1 MMESFLKPDGI
12 QIIGTQRSGSNL
24 LRVIL
29 DQSQQIASPHPPH
42 ILVTFVP
49 LLDLYGFLTEQKYK
63 TLINDVVN
71 YVKANPVP
79 WDGVALDEAWIFE
92 NSQTYSLFEI
102 NRLVYETA
110 AIAKKAKYWCCKSM
124 ANVHYAA
131 ELEKHSPNLKYIY
144 LYRDGRDVA
153 LSFKKAIV
161 GEKHIYHLA
170 KQWFKDQ
177 SACIALDKKTNTDRF
192 FSLNYEEL
200 IANPAEV
207 IQSLCKFL
215 GIDYSAKML
224 DFHNSK
230 ESQATAN
237 AGEMWEN
244 LAKPIIK
251 DNTGKYRK
259 ALSVEEISIFECINA
274 QTLTSLGYAL
284 DDPENQVKSISAEEI
299 EGYNLENDLLK
310 KNILL
315 NARQSDLDNRGPQL
329 EILKKIKS
337 QQVIA
342 GV

>member
-1 MMESFLKPDGI
+1 MESFFKPDGI

-29 DQSQQIASPHPPH
+29 DQSNQIASPHPPH

-49 LLDLYGFLTEQKYK
+49 LLALYGFLTEAKYK
-63 TLINDVVN
+63 ILINDVVS
-71 YVKANPVP
+71 YVRANPVP
-79 WDGVALDEAWIFE
+79 WDGVELDGAWIYE
-92 NSQTYSLFEI
+92 NSKTYSLFEI

-131 ELEKHSPNLKYIY
+131 DLEMHSPNLKYIY

-170 KQWFKDQ
+170 KQWHKDQ
-177 SACIALDKKTNTDRF
+177 SACIELSKKISNDRF

-200 IANPAEV
+200 IADPAKL
-207 IQSLCKFL
+207 IQSLCRFL
-215 GIDYSAKML
+215 AIDYAETML

-230 ESQATAN
+230 ESLATAN

-251 DNTGKYRK
+251 DNSGKFRRE
-259 ALSVEEISIFECINA
+259 LSTVEIDIFECINH
-274 QTLTSLGYAL
+274 QTLTDLGYAL
-284 DDPENQVKSISAEEI
+284 DRPENKNKVISGEEI
-299 EGYNLENDLLK
+299 AQYDIENELLRK
-310 KNILL
+310 KMLL
-315 NARQSDLDNRGPQL
+315 SARQSDLDNRGPQL
-329 EILKKIKS
+329 EILKEIKAKNLA
-337 QQVIA
+337 VK
-342 GV
+342 V

>member
-1 MMESFLKPDGI
+1 MESFLNPDGI

-29 DQSQQIASPHPPH
+29 DQSDQIASPHPPH

-49 LLDLYGFLTEQKYK
+49 LLELYGFLTEEKYK
-63 TLINDVVN
+63 LLINDVVN
-71 YVKANPVP
+71 YVRANPVP
-79 WDGVALDEAWIFE
+79 WDGVELDVDWIFE
-92 NSQTYSLFEI
+92 NSKTYSLFEI

-110 AIAKKAKYWCCKSM
+110 ASAKKAKYWCCKSM

-131 ELEKHSPNLKYIY
+131 DLEKHSPNLKYIY

-177 SACIALDKKTNTDRF
+177 SACIELSKRISKDRF

-200 IANPAEV
+200 IARPAEV
-207 IQSLCKFL
+207 IQDLCQFL
-215 GIDYSAKML
+215 AIDYSENML

-230 ESQATAN
+230 ESQATAS

-251 DNTGKYRK
+251 DNTGKFRK
-259 ALSVEEISIFECINA
+259 ELSVEEINIFECINH
-274 QTLTSLGYAL
+274 QTLTELGYVL
-284 DDPENQVKSISAEEI
+284 DCPENKDKLISAEEI
-299 EGYNLENDLLK
+299 EGYNLENNLLK

-329 EILKKIKS
+329 EILKNIKS
-337 QQVIA
+337 QHLAAKV
-342 GV
+342 

>member
-1 MMESFLKPDGI
+1 MESFLNPDGI

-29 DQSQQIASPHPPH
+29 DQSDQIASPHPPH

-49 LLDLYGFLTEQKYK
+49 LLELYGFLTEEKYK
-63 TLINDVVN
+63 LLINDVVN
-71 YVKANPVP
+71 YVRANPVP
-79 WDGVALDEAWIFE
+79 WYGVELDVDWIFE
-92 NSQTYSLFEI
+92 NSKTYSLFEI

-110 AIAKKAKYWCCKSM
+110 ASAKKAKYWCCKSM
-124 ANVHYAA
+124 ANVHYATD
-131 ELEKHSPNLKYIY
+131 LEKHSPNLKYIY

-177 SACIALDKKTNTDRF
+177 SACIELSKRISKDRF

-207 IQSLCKFL
+207 IQDLCQFL
-215 GIDYSAKML
+215 AIDYSENML

-230 ESQATAN
+230 ESQATAS

-251 DNTGKYRK
+251 DNTGKFRK
-259 ALSVEEISIFECINA
+259 ELSGEEINIFECINH
-274 QTLTSLGYAL
+274 QTLTELGYAL
-284 DDPENQVKSISAEEI
+284 DRPENKDKLISAEEI
-299 EGYNLENDLLK
+299 EGYNLENGLLK
-310 KNILL
+310 KSILL
-315 NARQSDLDNRGPQL
+315 NARQADLDNRGPQL
-329 EILKKIKS
+329 EILKNIKS
-337 QQVIA
+337 QHLAAKV
-342 GV
+342 